1 MPRRPRD
8 PGVPQSPTEYF
19 GTELRA
25 YREAA
30 GLTRPQLAEQLGYT
44 PQWIGQIEAGRSTP
58 SEDFAKDCDT
68 FFHTNGTFHR
78 MWTWIQLLGRLK
90 VLPPGFPDFL
100 DREAEATM
108 MHIFE
113 TMVITGLFQT
123 PEYAYDVLKAGR
135 TPEVIEQLVATRV
148 ERQELLDGE
157 DPPHIVAIFDEGA
170 VRRPIGDREVMR
182 GQLRR
187 LIELA
192 QRPNITVQI
201 VPSSKGSYAGLPG
214 AFMVLGFVDAPD
226 VVHVG
231 GHVEAQ
237 LIEHTGTV
245 RNYALRFD
253 LIRGA
258 AMSADD
264 SLELL
269 RAILESL

>member
-25 YREAA
+25 HREAT
-30 GLTRPQLAEQLGYT
+30 GLTRPKLAEQLGYT
-44 PQWIGQIEAGRSTP
+44 PQWIGQVEAGKSTP

-68 FFHTNGTFHR
+68 FFQTNGTFHR
-78 MWTWIQLLGRLK
+78 IWTWIQLLGRLK

-100 DREAEATM
+100 EREAEATV

-123 PEYAYDVLKAGR
+123 PEYAYEVLKTGQKL
-135 TPEVIEQLVATRV
+135 EVVEQRLATRM
-148 ERQELLDGE
+148 ERQRLLE
-157 DPPHIVAIFDEGA
+157 REAPPHIVAVFDEGTI
-170 VRRPIGDREVMR
+170 RRPVGDRDIMR
-182 GQLRR
+182 GQIER

-192 QRPNITVQI
+192 ERPNITVQI
-201 VPSSKGSYAGLPG
+201 VPSSRGSYAGLPG
-214 AFMVLGFVDAPD
+214 PFIILGFDDEPD

-231 GHVEAQ
+231 GYLEAQ
-237 LIEHTGTV
+237 LIEHPAAV
-245 RNYALRFD
+245 REYGIQFD

-258 AMSADD
+258 AMSTDD

-269 RAILESL
+269 REILESL

>member
-30 GLTRPQLAEQLGYT
+30 GLSRPQLAEQLGYT
-44 PQWIGQIEAGRSTP
+44 PQWIGQVEAGKSTP

-68 FFHTNGTFHR
+68 FFQTNGTFHR
-78 MWTWIQLLGRLK
+78 IWTWIQLLGRLQL
-90 VLPPGFPDFL
+90 LPPGFPDFL
-100 DREAEATM
+100 EHEAEATV

-123 PEYAYDVLKAGR
+123 RTYAYQVLKAGR
-135 TPEVIEQLVATRV
+135 TSEVVEQLVTTRM
-148 ERQELLDGE
+148 ERQELLEGE
-157 DPPHIVAIFDEGA
+157 APPHIVAVFDEGA
-170 VRRPIGDREVMR
+170 VRRPVGDRGVMR
-182 GQLRR
+182 EQIQR

-192 QRPNITVQI
+192 ERPNITLQI
-201 VPSSKGSYAGLPG
+201 VPADRGAYAGLPG
-214 AFMVLGFVDAPD
+214 AFTIMGFDCDPE

-231 GHVEAQ
+231 GHMGAQ
-237 LIEHTGTV
+237 LIEHTDGV
-245 RNYALRFD
+245 RGYALRFD

-264 SLELL
+264 TLKLL
-269 RAILESL
+269 RSILESI